1 VQAGVVLP
9 AIVAGLLGALV
20 VAIYFRTARK
30 VKVDRLAGRPEQT
43 VHQIYQS
50 FFADMAIPEKRFE
63 ELWEELGRVLEL
75 PASKLLP
82 TDRFDVE
89 LAPPKGYE
97 FDDPIK
103 DVKFLISKYSLR
115 AGVKPEAIQTVRDY
129 IVTFGQDAH
138 RQAVIG

>member
-1 VQAGVVLP
+1 MPAMILLAIAIGAAGAVTV
-9 AIVAGLLGALV
+9 GL
-20 VAIYFRTARK
+20 YFRTARK
-30 VKVDRLAGRPEQT
+30 AKVDRLAGRPEQT

-50 FFADMAIPEKRFE
+50 FFADMAIPEKRVA
-63 ELWEELGRVLEL
+63 ELWEELARVLEL

-115 AGVKPEAIQTVRDY
+115 AGVKPEAIETIRDY

-138 RQAVIG
+138 RQAVTG